1 VVVVLLL
8 VHPHA
13 HNSRCCE
20 FCARQG
26 LMAMAAKA
34 NAARANHAAL
44 DEQFS
49 IANPNQ
55 LMNETLGSIIVDS
68 YM

>member
-1 VVVVLLL
+1 
-8 VHPHA
+8 
-13 HNSRCCE
+13 
-20 FCARQG
+20 
-26 LMAMAAKA
+26 MAMAAKA